1 MEKYDR
7 LKGVSP
13 PCYLLMKI
21 LCFGEMGGPYYR
33 DEVIGSADTPEEIIR
48 CCEKNGHRLDGP
60 WAEYFIKEVEF

>member
-21 LCFGEMGGPYYR
+21 TCFGEMGGPYYR
-33 DEVIGSADTPEEIIR
+33 DEIIGSASTPEEIIK
-48 CCEKNGHRLDGP
+48 CCEKRGYRLDGA
-60 WAEYFIKEVEF
+60 WAEYFIKEVDF